1 MNIVIAGITCSG
13 KSTLANLI
21 ASSFSNV
28 TILREDDYMKD
39 LRDIPHLRNYYLLD
53 LPRAYETEEYLK
65 DSITLIKEGQILY
78 PTYDVRNNKRI
89 AKKEV
94 KVRGDINVFEGL
106 HTIDILEEIPGTLKV
121 FMDIPLQ
128 ICLQRRIQRDTKEYG
143 LDEDYIRR
151 YFKEIIESIYWSH
164 IYGQKQKADIVIEKE
179 SDIKCLLKKL

>member
-1 MNIVIAGITCSG
+1 MNIIIAGMTCSG

-78 PTYDVRNNKRI
+78 PTYDVK
-89 AKKEV
+89 A
-94 KVRGDINVFEGL
+94 
-106 HTIDILEEIPGTLKV
+106 
-121 FMDIPLQ
+121 
-128 ICLQRRIQRDTKEYG
+128 
-143 LDEDYIRR
+143 YIR
-151 YFKEIIESIYWSH
+151 
-164 IYGQKQKADIVIEKE
+164 
-179 SDIKCLLKKL
+179 